1 MKKISLF
8 LIIISLLLSA
18 CNGTNIIKKEEKV
31 VEKNTKGN
39 SIIPKYSI
47 SDNYYKTIIPLKEHK
62 IINTVN
68 IQTNSKLDIDKLELG
83 LMNMASKQFDT
94 KNHLLQ
100 RSEYIAQ
107 KTIDELLTKQEIPYV
122 SNIIEY
128 DYYTK
133 KNSGELSL
141 AGVVIG
147 LAMTSNHSN
156 EEANVKGS
164 EIANQLLKV
173 LYDNKNF
180 VKVPITFSIFKQE
193 TSDSLKAGT
202 FISSVTVQKGENS
215 IGQWVNI
222 NEKSFAYP
230 SDDFKQVYNEDNK
243 KLDRFSHEVK
253 KFTTADYDY
262 IPVNATI
269 FYKDDHMDTINMN
282 VLVKF
287 NGKSE
292 LIAFTQMIVQKILD
306 FLPKD
311 IKVQMN
317 IKSEQKVE
325 AVVVREK
332 NEDKP
337 FVSFIE

>member
-141 AGVVIG
+141 AGVIIG

-311 IKVQMN
+311 VKVQMN

>member
-1 MKKISLF
+1 
-8 LIIISLLLSA
+8 
-18 CNGTNIIKKEEKV
+18 
-31 VEKNTKGN
+31 
-39 SIIPKYSI
+39 PKYSI

>member
-193 TSDSLKAGT
+193 TSDSLKTGT

-243 KLDRFSHEVK
+243 KLDDFSVEVK
-253 KFTTADYDY
+253 KFNKADY

-269 FYKDDHMDTINMN
+269 FYKDDHMDTVNMN

-292 LIAFTQMIVQKILD
+292 LIAFTQMIVQNILD
-306 FLPKD
+306 VFPKD
-311 IKVQMN
+311 VKVQMN

-332 NEDKP
+332 NEDEP

>member
-83 LMNMASKQFDT
+83 LMNMACKQFDT

-107 KTIDELLTKQEIPYV
+107 KTIDELLTKQEVPYV

-311 IKVQMN
+311 VKVQMN